1 MIILV
6 LLLCETLNT
15 NPPII
20 MLHML
25 LHCTTALT
33 LNCARS
39 SAPSP
44 PAAAVNQLD
53 LIRNCS
59 LLD

>member
-1 MIILV
+1 MPIPV
-6 LLLCETLNT
+6 LLLCETLNI
-15 NPPII
+15 NPHVI
-20 MLHML
+20 MLHLL
-25 LHCTTALT
+25 LHCTAALA

-53 LIRNCS
+53 PIRNCS